1 MRSPMLKVEGLVK
14 AYGPLRAVDGAS
26 FSVDAGSVV
35 ALLGP
40 NGAGKTTTFKCILGV
55 TSFEGAI
62 EVDGL
67 SVTESGKEV
76 RRRLGYLPQTPAL
89 SDGDTCRQ
97 ALEFLAELKGADKG
111 RVAPLLKLANLWE
124 QRDTKVSRLSGGMR
138 QRLALAAALLA
149 DPPVLLLD
157 EPTASLD
164 LESRREFHDLIARLR
179 DEGKTVILST
189 HFLDRLGD
197 LADRV
202 IVLNQG
208 RVVFDGTMRELAER
222 APTNRFVVNL
232 NGTAPAAFNEAL
244 QAIGIGPERVTP
256 ADSHW
261 EELLLASLPAGEEK
275 EGEPR

>member
-55 TSFEGAI
+55 TGFEGAI

-138 QRLALAAALLA
+138 QRLALAAALLSN
-149 DPPVLLLD
+149 PPVLLLD

>member
-1 MRSPMLKVEGLVK
+1 MLKVEGLVK

-26 FSVDAGSVV
+26 FSVEAGTVV

-40 NGAGKTTTFKCILGV
+40 NGAGKTTTFKCILGI

-67 SVTESGKEV
+67 PVSEHGKEV

-97 ALEFLAELKGADKG
+97 ALEFLAELKGAGKS
-111 RVAPLLKLANLWE
+111 RVAPLLKAANLWE

-138 QRLALAAALLA
+138 QRLALAAALLS

-208 RVVFDGTMRELAER
+208 RVVFDGTMRALAER
-222 APTNRFVVNL
+222 APANRFVVNL
-232 NGTAPAAFNEAL
+232 NGTAPAAFSEAL

-261 EELLLASLPAGEEK
+261 EDLLLASLPAADAEK